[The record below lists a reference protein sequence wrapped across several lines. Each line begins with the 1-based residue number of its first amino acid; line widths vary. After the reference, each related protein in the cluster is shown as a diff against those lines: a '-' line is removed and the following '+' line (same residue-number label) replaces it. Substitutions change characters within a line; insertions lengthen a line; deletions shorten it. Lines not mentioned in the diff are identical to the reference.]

1 VLLVKV
7 TRARIIAGIAGW
19 LLLLSPLLLEPKGKS
34 AFASGVL
41 STGISGLFVLGTWR
55 FMRFVRT
62 RFRAGRRRTVKT
74 TGKITARH
82 VEKVY
87 ENGGYLARWV
97 TTVSYPTGTGK
108 QERIEWAPYDAYT
121 NMESTVNRV
130 GERNP
135 LGKEV
140 VVHVD
145 PNDPSNASVRVRMS
159 WVLYPCLA
167 LGALALTV
175 SLVIFVPLSG
185 LFVVESFL
193 ALWRSLT

>member
-1 VLLVKV
+1 VLPVKV

-41 STGISGLFVLGTWR
+41 STGLSALFVLGAWR
-55 FMRFVRT
+55 FMRFVRA

-74 TGKITARH
+74 TGTISARH

-97 TTVSYPTGTGK
+97 TTVKYPAGTGK
-108 QERIEWAPYDAYT
+108 QGRIEWAPYDAYT
-121 NMESTVNRV
+121 NMESTINRV

-140 VVHVD
+140 VVYVD
-145 PNDPSNASVRVRMS
+145 PNDPDNASVRVRMS
-159 WVLYPCLA
+159 WVLYPALA

-175 SLVIFVPLSG
+175 SLVILVPLSCMF
-185 LFVVESFL
+185 LVASFVD
-193 ALWRSLT
+193 LWRALT